1 MTTAPTTSSTSA
13 RPEPAARP
21 AGRHRAESE
30 YSARLSTCL
39 STLRAALTT
48 AGDEVPAWLSGP
60 AREGLDR
67 VEERLELGV
76 DHTVVALFG
85 GTGSGKSSLFNA
97 LTRLDFADVGV
108 RRPTTAVAAA
118 CSWGDDAEALLDFL
132 GVAPKRRIRRESLL
146 DAHDEDE
153 LAGLVL
159 LDVPDYDS
167 VTTDHALQVD
177 RLVPVADI
185 LLWVVD
191 PQKYAD
197 AALHEGYLR
206 ELGARQED
214 MLVLVNQVDT
224 VPEAG
229 VQPLLDDVHA
239 LLAADGLTDVEVL
252 PVSAV
257 RGDNM
262 ARLREILR
270 GRVGIESNAARTAD
284 AELDAIT
291 GRLRGA
297 VAPERVAHD
306 AEVDAA
312 AANAL
317 MRASGATAVA
327 DSIRTGL
334 ARLRPPALAHPGSP
348 AVSEAEAVRSSW
360 LARTTPGLP
369 EPWVR
374 AVDAAASRPAPLA
387 SAAGEAAA
395 AVELPAGRRAGI
407 EIAWWLGLL
416 ALVAGVAWG
425 VVAAA
430 TGGAMGGAGGAAT
443 AVIAPAVRVVL
454 GIVLL
459 VWSRAARRR
468 RAAREA
474 EAYAARVRERLDGVV
489 AAELATPADNVLR
502 RHEVLQAALGL

>member
-30 YSARLSTCL
+30 YSARLSTRL

-146 DAHDEDE
+146 DAHEEDE

-312 AANAL
+312 AANVL

-443 AVIAPAVRVVL
+443 AVIAPAVLVVL

>member
-1 MTTAPTTSSTSA
+1 MTTAPTTSSPSA
-13 RPEPAARP
+13 PDARP

-30 YSARLSTCL
+30 YSARLSSRL
-39 STLRAALTT
+39 ATLRAALAT
-48 AGDEVPAWLSGP
+48 AGDEVPAWLAGP

-97 LTRLDFADVGV
+97 LSRLDFADVGV

-118 CSWGDDAEALLDFL
+118 CSWGDDAAALLDFL

-146 DAHDEDE
+146 DAHDEDD
-153 LAGLVL
+153 LASLVL

-177 RLVPVADI
+177 RLVPVADV

-206 ELGARQED
+206 DLGARQED

-224 VPEAG
+224 VPESG

-334 ARLRPPALAHPGSP
+334 ARLRPPALAHPGAP
-348 AVSEAEAVRSSW
+348 AVSEAEAVRASW

-374 AVDAAASRPAPLA
+374 AVDDAASRPAPLA

-395 AVELPAGRRAGI
+395 AVALPAGRRAGI

-416 ALVAGVAWG
+416 ALVVGLAWG
-425 VVAAA
+425 VVAAV

-443 AVIAPAVRVVL
+443 AAVAPAVLVVL

-459 VWSRAARRR
+459 AWSAAARRR

-474 EAYAARVRERLDGVV
+474 EAYAARVRERLDAVV
-489 AAELATPADNVLR
+489 STELAAPADNVLR

>member
-30 YSARLSTCL
+30 YSARLSTRL

-312 AANAL
+312 AANVL

-443 AVIAPAVRVVL
+443 AVIAPAVLVVL

>member
-118 CSWGDDAEALLDFL
+118 CSWGDDAAALLDFL

-416 ALVAGVAWG
+416 ALVAGFAWG

-443 AVIAPAVRVVL
+443 AVIAPAVLVVL

-489 AAELATPADNVLR
+489 AAELATPADN
-502 RHEVLQAALGL
+502 